1 MEMQVLKET
10 AGKILKISRKKI
22 LIKNKISCMKKTN

>member
-1 MEMQVLKET
+1 MDVQVLKEC

-22 LIKNKISCMKKTN
+22 LIKNEIPYMKKTT